1 MIVRVLVRR
10 ASLAIGAL
18 MLASS
23 ALAQSTADAATP
35 SPIGNPA
42 DWFPAD
48 AYPPAAKASG
58 AEGRT
63 GFAVNVDA
71 KGRVTSCSIT
81 ESSGTPLLDSTTC
94 ALVVMNGRFTPAHD
108 AAGTAVAGVWNSSMR
123 WQLQVAPPSDDD
135 PLPL

>member
-1 MIVRVLVRR
+1 
-10 ASLAIGAL
+10 

-23 ALAQSTADAATP
+23 SLAQSTADASSPA
-35 SPIGNPA
+35 PIGNPA

-63 GFAVNVDA
+63 GFAVDIDA

-81 ESSGTPLLDSTTC
+81 ESSGTALLDSTTC

-108 AAGTAVAGVWNSSMR
+108 AAGTEVAGVWNSSDR
-123 WQLQVAPPSDDD
+123 KSTRLNSSH
-135 PLPL
+135 

>member
-1 MIVRVLVRR
+1 MIGRFLVRR
-10 ASLAIGAL
+10 ASFAIGAAI
-18 MLASS
+18 LASS
-23 ALAQSTADAATP
+23 SLAQSTADAS
-35 SPIGNPA
+35 SPAPFGNPA

-63 GFAVNVDA
+63 GFAVDIDA

-81 ESSGTPLLDSTTC
+81 ESSGTALLDSTTC

-108 AAGTAVAGVWNSSMR
+108 AAGTAVAGVWNSSKIGR
-123 WQLQVAPPSDDD
+123 AHV
-135 PLPL
+135 

>member
-1 MIVRVLVRR
+1 
-10 ASLAIGAL
+10 